1 MGRHCQWTLA
11 TVQVNFVGGFA
22 NYSVHFAERLQPR
35 KNVALHSIRRPLAKD
50 EICSYYSREK
60 ERWVPAVI
68 LVAPLLKSSDR
79 GYTVRMLDEQTPI
92 RAMAHLLRRHYL
104 RDEHLEVYEG
114 ENVGWKEVL
123 SAGEVGGEVEDEVD
137 VADIAELRDESEAKV
152 GDISRVSER
161 IEDNAANNARSVDR
175 KHRNVRIL
183 YDDGSEKI
191 YPPYLLRRSA
201 TPYRG
206 PPCL

>member
-1 MGRHCQWTLA
+1 MGRNCLWTLA
-11 TVQVNFVGGFA
+11 TVQVSFVDGFA
-22 NYSVHFAERLQPR
+22 NYSVHFAERLHPR
-35 KNVALHSIRRPLAKD
+35 KNVAMGSLRRPLAKD

-114 ENVGWKEVL
+114 EDVGWKEVL

-137 VADIAELRDESEAKV
+137 VADIEELRDESEAKV

-161 IEDNAANNARSVDR
+161 IEDNAA
-175 KHRNVRIL
+175 
-183 YDDGSEKI
+183 
-191 YPPYLLRRSA
+191 
-201 TPYRG
+201 
-206 PPCL
+206 

>member
-1 MGRHCQWTLA
+1 MG
-11 TVQVNFVGGFA
+11 
-22 NYSVHFAERLQPR
+22 
-35 KNVALHSIRRPLAKD
+35 ALNSLRRPLAKD

-60 ERWVPAVI
+60 GQWVPAVI
-68 LVAPLLKSSDR
+68 LVPPLLKSSYR

-114 ENVGWKEVL
+114 EDVGWKEVL

-137 VADIAELRDESEAKV
+137 VAGIPELGREDEAKV
-152 GDISRVSER
+152 VDISEVSER
-161 IEDNAANNARSVDR
+161 TEDNAANNARSVDR
-175 KHRNVRIL
+175 TYRNVRIV

-201 TPYRG
+201 TPYRE